1 MSYQS
6 VDETF
11 KVKSVKFC
19 PICESALDPE
29 LSTVYASNN
38 PLKCMKV
45 VFDKRKHAILGD
57 SVLINE
63 DMDFDHSHT

>member
-6 VDETF
+6 IDKTF
-11 KVKSVKFC
+11 EVKSVKFG
-19 PICESALDPE
+19 PICESALDLE

-38 PLKCMKV
+38 PLKCIKA

-63 DMDFDHSHT
+63 HMDFDLSHT